1 MNLKKYFNLT
11 KKHLFIYF
19 FFVYI
24 GTSIIG
30 EILKL
35 PFIIELIIWFILMEI
50 GELLYKKIQRDKTN
64 I

>member
-1 MNLKKYFNLT
+1 MDNDKINKN
-11 KKHLFIYF
+11 LFIYF